1 MNKTNAMRLLDQS
14 GIIYRA
20 VEYMYDEK
28 DLGGG
33 HVAQIIGM
41 PEDQV
46 FKTLITRG
54 DKTNINV
61 FCIPV
66 NAELDLKKA
75 AMVSCNKKIEMLHM
89 NELLSTTGYIRGGCS
104 PVGMKKNFPIYID
117 ETALLFDEI
126 SISAGIRGCQMILNP
141 GQLVTYLKAAICDV
155 TKYA

>member
-14 GIIYRA
+14 GILYKA
-20 VEYMYDEK
+20 VEYIYDEK

-41 PEDQV
+41 NEDQV

-66 NAELDLKKA
+66 NTELDLKKA
-75 AMVSCNKKIEMLHM
+75 AIVSCNKKIEMLHM
-89 NELLSTTGYIRGGCS
+89 NELLPTTGYIRGGCS
-104 PVGMKKNFPIYID
+104 PVGMKKNFPTYID

-141 GQLVTYLKAAICDV
+141 DQLIAYLNANVCDV